1 MTTKLT
7 LTIEESVIKMAKSYS
22 RKKGRSLSELI
33 ENYLIALTSKEKSD
47 VELSPRVK
55 RMKGAIKLPKD
66 FDYKKVLEEELTK
79 KYAR

>member
-22 RKKGRSLSELI
+22 QKKGRSLSELI
-33 ENYLIALTSKEKSD
+33 ENYLIALTSKEKND

-79 KYAR
+79 KYSK